1 MLIRDCIEAASRAFN
16 VSTMDIARQDRSL
29 RTAHP
34 RFAAMYMARRW
45 GFTFPRIGQVMGRDH
60 STVMHGARRACQL
73 ATGDEDYAL
82 KLTAAMQEVGL
93 V

>member
-1 MLIRDCIEAASRAFN
+1 MLIRDCIQAASRAFN
-16 VSTMDIARQDRSL
+16 VGSPEMARRDQSHRV
-29 RTAHP
+29 AHA
-34 RFAAMYMARRW
+34 RFAAMYLARRW

-73 ATGDEDYAL
+73 AAGDEDYAL

-93 V
+93 